1 MFHLVVPLFIA
12 GAMPFVLTGIA
23 KSRGF
28 SRRQNHETRAW
39 QATLTG
45 WQQRAH
51 WAHQNSFEAFPLFA
65 AALLT
70 AHLAHPGGALL
81 APLAW
86 GFVAARIAYAG
97 CYLADLATLRS
108 VVWFVGTGCCAGLL
122 LSAL

>member
-1 MFHLVVPLFIA
+1 MIHVALPLLIA
-12 GAMPFVLTGIA
+12 GAMPFFLTAIA

-28 SRRQNHETRAW
+28 SRKENHETRAW

-65 AALLT
+65 AAALT
-70 AHLAHPGGALL
+70 AHVAHPDSALL
-81 APLAW
+81 PILAW
-86 GFVAARIAYAG
+86 TFIAARVAYAA
-97 CYLADLATLRS
+97 CYLADLAELRS
-108 VVWFVGTGCCAGLL
+108 IVWFVGVGCCAGMF